1 MERLSKARWWSICCL
16 GRSQCRA
23 GFFPAES
30 LECPTWDSQ
39 ASHHHS
45 VPRAWI
51 ISQHICCL
59 STSYFIVSSQNTLNK
74 KVISAYAK
82 AAGKAATTTA
92 LLEAMPTWWLLQW
105 DADFILEWFFFVSR
119 KTKKKKNKTQQPQ
132 QKKPQI
138 NPQKIPL
145 KPTEEQTGC
154 WNGQDCYT
162 GGYGSNRQAAE
173 IKCTY
178 MQETEK
184 T

>member
-45 VPRAWI
+45 VPRAWT

-119 KTKKKKNKTQQPQ
+119 KTKKKKKQNPTTTTKKTP
-132 QKKPQI
+132 
-138 NPQKIPL
+138 N
-145 KPTEEQTGC
+145 KPTKNTPQTHWGTNWLLEWTGLLYWWLWIKQTSC
-154 WNGQDCYT
+154 WN
-162 GGYGSNRQAAE
+162 
-173 IKCTY
+173 
-178 MQETEK
+178 
-184 T
+184 